1 MKAPDLKVDNFKNN
15 DIIKSSKSM
24 FFILETKLHFGNKN
38 QWNNKTL
45 SLKQNS

>member
-24 FFILETKLHFGNKN
+24 FFILETNLYFGNKN

-45 SLKQNS
+45 RLKQNS